1 MNGALLAAT
10 TGSLATG
17 HATIPDIITFVVC
30 AAMTVAGAIGV
41 VTSRNPVHA
50 ALSLVLTLIGI
61 AILFIEQDADF
72 LAAVQIIVY
81 AGAIVVLFLFVIM
94 FLGVDRRESIEVEP
108 LKGQRPLAFLLV
120 VLALG
125 GIFALAINA
134 DWVTGAHAVA
144 GSTANGHTNVY
155 QLGQSVFTTYL
166 FAFEATAAL
175 LVIAVVGAVFLARRP
190 SGPTDDAP
198 EADAPVLDG
207 TLDDAEEAPVA
218 GPSAAGPSAAG
229 PSAASPSAAGEVA
242 PVPADEP
249 APAPTGVS
257 EEVAQ

>member
-1 MNGALLAAT
+1 MTGLLAAT
-10 TGSLATG
+10 ASLTTG

-30 AAMTVAGAIGV
+30 AAMAVAGAIGV

-108 LKGQRPLAFLLV
+108 LKGQRPLAFVLV
-120 VLALG
+120 VLSLG

-144 GSTANGHTNVY
+144 GSTTAGGHTNVY

-190 SGPTDDAP
+190 SDPTDEPP
-198 EADAPVLDG
+198 EAEVLVDEVDDEPVPE
-207 TLDDAEEAPVA
+207 EEAV
-218 GPSAAGPSAAG
+218 
-229 PSAASPSAAGEVA
+229 
-242 PVPADEP
+242 
-249 APAPTGVS
+249 
-257 EEVAQ
+257 Q

>member
-1 MNGALLAAT
+1 VTGVFLAAT
-10 TGSLATG
+10 TG

-30 AAMTVAGAIGV
+30 AAMAVAGAIGV

-50 ALSLVLTLIGI
+50 ALALVLTLIGI

-108 LKGQRPLAFLLV
+108 LKGQRPLAFFLV

-144 GSTANGHTNVY
+144 GSTTDGHTNVY

-190 SGPTDDAP
+190 SDSTDDAP
-198 EADAPVLDG
+198 EADAPG
-207 TLDDAEEAPVA
+207 LDDAVDDAVDEPVDEVEEEPVPEEEA
-218 GPSAAGPSAAG
+218 
-229 PSAASPSAAGEVA
+229 
-242 PVPADEP
+242 
-249 APAPTGVS
+249 
-257 EEVAQ
+257 AQ